1 MLLQGRFLKGAGG
14 KMEGKAFR
22 AAKLRG
28 PPTAKAGREGK
39 LRACEE
45 TAALPAEPSPL
56 PELPKNEIE
65 SRSPKRIEP
74 D

>member
-1 MLLQGRFLKGAGG
+1 
-14 KMEGKAFR
+14 MEGKAFR

-28 PPTAKAGREGK
+28 SPTAQAGRVG
-39 LRACEE
+39 LRGTSDAR
-45 TAALPAEPSPL
+45 TALPAEPSPL
-56 PELPKNEIE
+56 PELPKNEIV